1 LKQSLIRKNKSQ
13 YNQIGSM
20 VDFRSKTKRFFK
32 DAETVEIGNF
42 FQVELDGNPLVT
54 PEKRLLKL
62 STRKLADAV
71 CNEWR
76 EQDKKID
83 AKRLKITQ
91 LANTAIDKVG
101 PKLNEL
107 VSEVP
112 TFVNTDLLCY
122 RVNTPEDLAIKQNER
137 WSIPVNWLRT
147 THEIDLAVTQA
158 LQPIEQAVEAVTKL
172 KALIA
177 CYDAFQFSGLL
188 SITSLTGSIIL
199 AISLTEGF
207 LDAEQVYEMAFL
219 DEIYQESRWGTDHEA
234 TSRREYIR
242 EEIRQTKYFIQLL
255 N

>member
-1 LKQSLIRKNKSQ
+1 
-13 YNQIGSM
+13 M
-20 VDFRSKTKRFFK
+20 VEFRSETQRFFK
-32 DAETVEIGNF
+32 DAQTAEIGNF
-42 FQVELDGNPLVT
+42 FQVELDGEPLVT
-54 PEKRLLKL
+54 PEKRLLRL

-71 CNEWR
+71 CVEWR
-76 EQDKKID
+76 EQGEKID
-83 AKRLKITQ
+83 AKRLKITK

-107 VSEVP
+107 VSEIH
-112 TFVNTDLLCY
+112 TYLNTDLLCY
-122 RVNTPEDLAIKQNER
+122 RVNTPKDLAIKQNER
-137 WSIPVNWLRT
+137 WSIPVNWLRSKYD
-147 THEIDLAVTQA
+147 IDLAVTQA
-158 LQPIEQAVEAVTKL
+158 LQPIEQSVATLTKF

-177 CYDAFQFSGLL
+177 CYDVFQFSGLL

-207 LDAEQVYEMAFL
+207 LDADQVYELAFL

-242 EEIRQTKYFIQLL
+242 EEIQQIRYFIQLL

>member
-1 LKQSLIRKNKSQ
+1 
-13 YNQIGSM
+13 M
-20 VDFRSKTKRFFK
+20 VEFRSETKRFFK
-32 DAETVEIGNF
+32 DAQTAEIGNF
-42 FQVELDGNPLVT
+42 FQVELDGKPLVT
-54 PEKRLLKL
+54 PEKRLLRL
-62 STRKLADAV
+62 PTRKLADAV
-71 CNEWR
+71 CVEWR
-76 EQDKKID
+76 KQGEKID

-107 VSEVP
+107 VSEIHTYVS
-112 TFVNTDLLCY
+112 TDLLCY
-122 RVNTPEDLAIKQNER
+122 RVNTPDDLAIKQNER
-137 WSIPVNWLRT
+137 WSVPIDWLRNT
-147 THEIDLAVTQA
+147 YEIDLAVTQA
-158 LQPIEQAVEAVTKL
+158 LQPIEQSVEALTKL

-177 CYDAFQFSGLL
+177 CYDAFQFSGVL

-207 LDAEQVYEMAFL
+207 LDADQVYELAFL

-242 EEIRQTKYFIQLL
+242 EEIQQTKYFIQLL

>member
-1 LKQSLIRKNKSQ
+1 
-13 YNQIGSM
+13 M
-20 VDFRSKTKRFFK
+20 VDFRSETKRFFK
-32 DAETVEIGNF
+32 DAQTVEIDNF
-42 FQVELDGNPLVT
+42 FQVELDGKPLVT
-54 PEKRLLKL
+54 PEKRSLKL

-71 CNEWR
+71 CSEWR

-83 AKRLKITQ
+83 SKSLRITQ

-107 VSEVP
+107 VSEIH
-112 TFVNTDLLCY
+112 TYVNTDLLCY

-147 THEIDLAVTQA
+147 TYEIDLAVTQGI
-158 LQPIEQAVEAVTKL
+158 QPIEQSAEALTKL

-177 CYDAFQFSGLL
+177 CYDAFKFSGLL
-188 SITSLTGSIIL
+188 SITSLTGSIVL

-207 LDAEQVYEMAFL
+207 LDVEQVYEMAFL

-234 TSRREYIR
+234 NSRREYIR
-242 EEIRQTKYFIQLL
+242 EEIQQTKYFIQLL